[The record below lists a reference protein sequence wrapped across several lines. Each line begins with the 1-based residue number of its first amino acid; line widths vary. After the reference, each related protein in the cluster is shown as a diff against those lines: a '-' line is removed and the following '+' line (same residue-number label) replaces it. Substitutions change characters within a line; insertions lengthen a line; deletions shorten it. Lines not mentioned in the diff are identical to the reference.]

1 MEKEGGKYPEN
12 RRENRYTDVPDS
24 VRQEGLVQ
32 DSAAS
37 EAWHS
42 DRKKKRGQ
50 VEYTI
55 KDYLAL
61 PEGERWELIDGRL
74 IRMESPTTVH
84 QFICAKLLTVL
95 NSCID
100 EHELPCLA
108 LAAPTDVQLD
118 MDDRT
123 IVVPDLIVLC
133 DLKKLRK
140 KLVYGAPDM
149 VVEILSS
156 STQSRDMV
164 WKNQKY
170 QFAGVRE
177 YWIVNPDEKKIIVN
191 LFTEPKGAFVSRIYD
206 FEEKI
211 PVAISEGKCEIDF
224 SEIKRKMEKLYGN

>member
-1 MEKEGGKYPEN
+1 M
-12 RRENRYTDVPDS
+12 
-24 VRQEGLVQ
+24 
-32 DSAAS
+32 
-37 EAWHS
+37 
-42 DRKKKRGQ
+42 
-50 VEYTI
+50 
-55 KDYLAL
+55 
-61 PEGERWELIDGRL
+61 
-74 IRMESPTTVH
+74 
-84 QFICAKLLTVL
+84 TVL

-149 VVEILSS
+149 VVEILSP
-156 STQSRDMV
+156 STQSRDML

>member
-1 MEKEGGKYPEN
+1 M
-12 RRENRYTDVPDS
+12 
-24 VRQEGLVQ
+24 
-32 DSAAS
+32 
-37 EAWHS
+37 
-42 DRKKKRGQ
+42 
-50 VEYTI
+50 
-55 KDYLAL
+55 AL

-149 VVEILSS
+149 VVEILSP
-156 STQSRDMV
+156 STQSRDML

>member
-1 MEKEGGKYPEN
+1 MEKEGGKYSEN
-12 RRENRYTDVPDS
+12 RRETRYTDVPDS

-50 VEYTI
+50 GEYTI
-55 KDYLAL
+55 TDYLAL

-156 STQSRDMV
+156 STQSRDML

>member
-1 MEKEGGKYPEN
+1 MEKEGGEYPEN
-12 RRENRYTDVPDS
+12 RRETRYTDVPDS

-50 VEYTI
+50 GEYTI

-149 VVEILSS
+149 VVEILSP
-156 STQSRDMV
+156 STQSRDML

-177 YWIVNPDEKKIIVN
+177 YWIVNPDEKK
-191 LFTEPKGAFVSRIYD
+191 
-206 FEEKI
+206 
-211 PVAISEGKCEIDF
+211 
-224 SEIKRKMEKLYGN
+224 